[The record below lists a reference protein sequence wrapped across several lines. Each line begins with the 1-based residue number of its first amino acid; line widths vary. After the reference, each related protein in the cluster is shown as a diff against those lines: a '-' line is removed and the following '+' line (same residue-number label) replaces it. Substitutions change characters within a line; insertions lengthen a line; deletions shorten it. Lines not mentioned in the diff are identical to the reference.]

1 MDGPRRGLSAD
12 GLPHEPPD
20 AADTLT
26 GPGTVVVKVGSSTL
40 TADSARHHIDRIVDV
55 LAARREIG
63 PGRSTVLVTSGAVAA
78 GLEPLGLKRRPADLA
93 GLQAAASVGQPA
105 VLAAWTESF
114 ARYGRPV
121 GQVLFDLD
129 DLVRRDHYVN
139 ARATLRRLLSLGAV
153 PVVNENDAVATDEL
167 RYGDNDRLGA
177 VVAHLV
183 DARALVLLT
192 DVDALYDRPPSRP
205 GARRVRWVADPWRV
219 TAEIG
224 AAGSSVGSGGMRT
237 KVVAAR
243 MAAAAGVPTFVTSA
257 AAVARAFGGEDVG
270 TWFGADPA
278 PAPARALW
286 LAHVAA
292 PRGLLR
298 LDAGAVAAVVD
309 RGASLLPAGI
319 TGVDGVFA
327 VGDVVELRD
336 PDDRAVARGIVA
348 YSAAELPPLLGRST
362 HNLRAELGPMYAR
375 EIVHRDDL
383 VVEPTRRAPT
393 SQPAGGPAGD

>member
-1 MDGPRRGLSAD
+1 MTTA
-12 GLPHEPPD
+12 PPD
-20 AADTLT
+20 PAETLT

-40 TADSARHHIDRIVDV
+40 TAPDADRHLDRIVEV
-55 LAARREIG
+55 LVARAAVG
-63 PGRSTVLVTSGAVAA
+63 PGRRTVVVSSGAVAA
-78 GLEPLGLKRRPADLA
+78 GLGPLRLRRRPTDLS

-105 VLAAWTESF
+105 VLARWTASF
-114 ARYGRPV
+114 ARHGVPV

-139 ARATLRRLLSLGAV
+139 ARATLRRLLTLGAV

-183 DARALVLLT
+183 GARALVLLT

-205 GARRVRWVADPWRV
+205 GARRLPWVADPWRV
-219 TAEIG
+219 EAEIG
-224 AAGSSVGSGGMRT
+224 AAGSAVGSGGMRT
-237 KVVAAR
+237 KVDAAR
-243 MAAAAGVPTFVTSA
+243 MAAAAGVPTLVTAA
-257 AAVARAFGGEDVG
+257 AAVAGAFGGEDVG

-278 PAPARALW
+278 PAPARTLW

-292 PRGLLR
+292 PRGVLR
-298 LDAGAVAAVVD
+298 LDAGAVAAVVG

-319 TGVDGVFA
+319 TGVEGVFA

-336 PDDRAVARGIVA
+336 PGDRAVARGIVG

-362 HNLRAELGPMYAR
+362 HDLRAELGSSYAR

-383 VVEPTRRAPT
+383 VVDPARRPDRPARRA
-393 SQPAGGPAGD
+393 QPAG

>member
-1 MDGPRRGLSAD
+1 MSA
-12 GLPHEPPD
+12 GPPD
-20 AADTLT
+20 PADTLT

-40 TADSARHHIDRIVDV
+40 TAPGSHQHLDRIVDV
-55 LAARREIG
+55 LLARAEIG
-63 PGRSTVLVTSGAVAA
+63 PGRRTVVVTSGAVAA
-78 GLEPLGLKRRPADLA
+78 GLGPLGLRRRPSDLA
-93 GLQAAASVGQPA
+93 GLQAAASVGQPS
-105 VLAAWTESF
+105 VLAGWTESF
-114 ARYGRPV
+114 ARHGVPV

-139 ARATLRRLLSLGAV
+139 ARATMGRLLSLGAV

-167 RYGDNDRLGA
+167 RYGDNDRLSA

-183 DARALVLLT
+183 RARVLVLLT

-205 GARRVRWVADPWRV
+205 GARRIPWVADPHRV
-219 TAEIG
+219 EAEIG
-224 AAGSSVGSGGMRT
+224 AAGSAVGSGGMRT

-243 MAAAAGVPTFVTSA
+243 LAAAAGVPTFVTA
-257 AAVARAFGGEDVG
+257 ASAVARAFAGEDVG

-292 PRGLLR
+292 PRGVLR
-298 LDAGAVAAVVD
+298 LDAGAVAAVVEH
-309 RGASLLPAGI
+309 GASLLPAGI
-319 TGVDGVFA
+319 TDVEGVFA

-336 PDDRAVARGIVA
+336 PQDRPVARGIVG

-362 HNLRAELGPMYAR
+362 HDLREELGSMYAR

-383 VVEPTRRAPT
+383 VVDPR
-393 SQPAGGPAGD
+393 QPAGGAPARRVQPAG

>member
-1 MDGPRRGLSAD
+1 MTRRR
-12 GLPHEPPD
+12 PD
-20 AADTLT
+20 PAETLT

-40 TADSARHHIDRIVDV
+40 TAADADRHLDRIVDV
-55 LAARREIG
+55 LVDRAGLG
-63 PGRSTVLVTSGAVAA
+63 PGRSAVLVSSGAVAA
-78 GLEPLGLKRRPADLA
+78 GLAPLGLARRPTDLA

-105 VLAAWTESF
+105 VLARWTGSF
-114 ARYGRPV
+114 DRHGVPV

-139 ARATLRRLLSLGAV
+139 ARATLRRLLGLGAV

-183 DARALVLLT
+183 GARALVLLT

-205 GARRVRWVADPWRV
+205 GARRLEWVPDPWHV
-219 TAEIG
+219 DAEIG
-224 AAGSSVGSGGMRT
+224 AAGSAVGSGGMRT

-243 MAAAAGVPTFVTSA
+243 MAAAAGVPTLVTA
-257 AAVARAFGGEDVG
+257 AGAVARAFSGEDVG

-292 PRGLLR
+292 PRGVLR
-298 LDAGAVAAVVD
+298 LDAGAVAAVVG

-319 TGVDGVFA
+319 TAVDGVFA

-336 PDDRAVARGIVA
+336 PDDRPVARGIVA

-362 HNLRAELGPMYAR
+362 HDLRAELGAMYAR

-383 VVEPTRRAPT
+383 VVDPVRRAGAPA
-393 SQPAGGPAGD
+393 QPAG